1 MNKDNFYVVIVAGGT
16 GTRLWPMSRKK
27 SPKQFQRLTGKKTL
41 FQQTFR
47 RIKKVAP
54 ISNIF
59 VSLGGNYLK
68 TARQQLP
75 QIPKKNYII
84 EPVGKNTA
92 PAIAL
97 ASLII
102 RKRNPNAI
110 IASIASDH
118 EVLKEDV
125 FAKNLKLA
133 FKIVSEHPKFLI
145 TIGLQPTYPETG
157 YGYIKT
163 GEPYE
168 NYDQTYWVEKFVE
181 KPNELVAQTYFQT
194 TKYLWNA
201 SYFIFN
207 AKHILKL
214 YESHSRRIYRLIEKI
229 DACIDA
235 GESYYPIFHE
245 MPNEPFDTEIIEK
258 INKVLVISS
267 DMGWSDVG
275 SWKSVYEILAKKIG
289 SDQVSQ
295 GHHISY
301 GDENVFV
308 LGQKKMIATI
318 GLKNIAVIDTPD
330 ATLIINRDKSQDVK
344 KIIEQLK
351 ETGKHKYL

>member
-1 MNKDNFYVVIVAGGT
+1 MNKKNLYAVIVAGGT
-16 GTRLWPMSRKK
+16 GTRLWPMSRQK
-27 SPKQFQRLTGKKTL
+27 SPKQFQKLTGKKTL
-41 FQQTFR
+41 FQQTFK
-47 RIKKVAP
+47 RIRKAVP

-59 VSLGGNYLK
+59 VSLGKNYLA
-68 TARQQLP
+68 TAQKQLP
-75 QIPKKNYII
+75 QIPKKNFII

-97 ASLII
+97 TSLII
-102 RKRNPNAI
+102 KKRDPDAI

-118 EVLKEDV
+118 EVMKENI
-125 FAKNLKLA
+125 FAENIKLA
-133 FKIVSEHPKFLI
+133 FKVVSQHPRFLI

-157 YGYIKT
+157 YGYIKI
-163 GEPYE
+163 GEPYG
-168 NYDQTYWVEKFVE
+168 NYDQTYRVEKFVE
-181 KPNELVAQTYFQT
+181 KPDEPTAQAYFET

-207 AKHILKL
+207 AGHILSL
-214 YESHSRRIYRLIEKI
+214 YKKHSRQIFQLIQKI
-229 DACIDA
+229 NVCIEA
-235 GESYYPIFHE
+235 GESYYPVFHE

-258 INKVLVISS
+258 IKEVLVISS

-289 SDQVSQ
+289 NDRVSQ

-351 ETGKHKYL
+351 ESGKHKYL